1 LKTIRISLYAS
12 VFSLSFSF
20 VPHAHA
26 SLHIH
31 TWQTTH
37 LNTMSPE
44 ELQLTAN
51 FLYLSYAASLA
62 ELKVRQFSI
71 PLTRLHQSIK
81 QNVIAYQDCSQELAT
96 IKTLLDRLG
105 FVVGTRTIYAETLK
119 VFNQYYN
126 EHANQAVDAALE
138 NVQLDA
144 QEQLR
149 VWADEQKEQTSVQLK
164 NFSDAISKNIPQLQ
178 GAAELHTIMSKGKFP
193 QEWQLTEENVPF
205 TSILILDTI
214 LKSNHKLLTI
224 IHEIT
229 NSLNESTDYAEHI
242 ITIGAEIYKNYYMTV
257 RHVLLSPT
265 IDKKYA
271 TTMFGMHDLLPDEY
285 KTALP
290 DADHVFEHMLQ
301 TAKLYTQAELLP
313 KTIN

>member
-1 LKTIRISLYAS
+1 MKTIRIFLLLS
-12 VFSLSFSF
+12 VFSLSFS
-20 VPHAHA
+20 VTTYLHA
-26 SLHIH
+26 SLNIR

-44 ELQLTAN
+44 ELQLIAN

-71 PLTRLHQSIK
+71 PLSRLHQSIK
-81 QNVIAYQDCSQELAT
+81 QNVTTYQDCSQELAT

-126 EHANQAVDAALE
+126 EHATQLVDAALE
-138 NVQLDA
+138 GVQLDA

-149 VWADEQKEQTSVQLK
+149 VWADEQKEQTSTQLK
-164 NFSDAISKNIPQLQ
+164 KISETISTNVPQLQ
-178 GAAELHTIMSKGKFP
+178 GAAELHNIMSKGKLP

-214 LKSNHKLLTI
+214 LKSNHKLQI
-224 IHEIT
+224 IIDDIT
-229 NSLNESTDYAEHI
+229 NSLNETTDYAEHI
-242 ITIGAEIYKNYYMTV
+242 ITIGADIYKSYYMTV
-257 RHVLLSPT
+257 RHILLSPT
-265 IDKKYA
+265 VDKKYA

>member
-1 LKTIRISLYAS
+1 
-12 VFSLSFSF
+12 
-20 VPHAHA
+20 
-26 SLHIH
+26 
-31 TWQTTH
+31 
-37 LNTMSPE
+37 MSPE
-44 ELQLTAN
+44 ELQLIAN
-51 FLYLSYAASLA
+51 FLYLSYATSLA
-62 ELKVRQFSI
+62 ELKVRQFSV

-81 QNVIAYQDCSQELAT
+81 KNIIAYQDCSQELAT

-126 EHANQAVDAALE
+126 EYANATIDAALE
-138 NVQLDA
+138 SVQLDA

-149 VWADEQKEQTSVQLK
+149 VWADEQKEQTGIQLK
-164 NFSDAISKNIPQLQ
+164 KLSEAITHHIPQLQ
-178 GAAELHTIMSKGKFP
+178 GAAELHHIMSKGNLPHEWPIP
-193 QEWQLTEENVPF
+193 QENVPF

-214 LKSNHKLLTI
+214 LKSNHKLQTI
-224 IHEIT
+224 IDEIT
-229 NSLNESTDYAEHI
+229 NSLNETTDYAEHI

-257 RHVLLSPT
+257 RHILLSPT

-285 KTALP
+285 KTTLP